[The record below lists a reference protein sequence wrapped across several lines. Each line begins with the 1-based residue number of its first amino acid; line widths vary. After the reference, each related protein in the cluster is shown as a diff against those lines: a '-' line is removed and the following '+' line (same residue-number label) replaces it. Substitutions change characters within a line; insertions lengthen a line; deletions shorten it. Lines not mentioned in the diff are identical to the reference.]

1 MSFFPCPA
9 ESPPRVRPSAPSSP
23 PALSLATRTDPVARH
38 LRFAL
43 SQDPKTW
50 HACSAF
56 LALALAPPG
65 SDDAPRAS
73 LTDVL
78 RAFDVACVDFFRA
91 LRKVMTVAAA
101 PLDAR
106 RRSATAPSPTRASKR
121 RRASAGADETKG
133 SSEAKGSSSEPG
145 ASLGELES
153 ALRVSE
159 LRTSF
164 AFTQVVAQKYKLFI
178 DVHFDKTKAGFRALA
193 KFGWRLFLAAKHS
206 TLPTFPDL
214 YSCYHLLVVVE
225 AFLLVNGPR
234 ELLRTDL
241 QNMVSMSVKDDRG
254 LIDALASLSVAAKTK
269 LPTLRGVLVDF
280 QRDVVEGALKTALAK
295 EAPEEGTPAALE
307 RAPDPGAGLS
317 PDGPARYLGLLHER
331 AAADAASSTSDM
343 ARAAS
348 AASAAYASSTA
359 KEAAHLVLDETL
371 YLPLDADEE
380 RDALAVLG
388 DVSKPVTAGVRGGV
402 AATPGPGAGLILGA
416 GAAQTPW
423 RGAST
428 MRGVLGATP
437 ARLGSKA
444 AYSPYA
450 ARTTAE
456 AAAPGSSVAANA
468 AGPGPS
474 APSPFGGGT
483 VGRAAAGGG
492 GHGSVQFTPVSE
504 AMASAAWLHAIVAS
518 EASGARAAPRP
529 EPARRIARFV
539 GEDVAKRLMETVHG
553 LAGKTSAALREDAFL
568 VTING
573 VAALAGAGHNVSLD
587 KLVRRR
593 QEEAVRVFAYFLELV
608 LEGEQR
614 RSLGGD
620 GGPASA
626 SLSLSAAAEAKSSI
640 TVAGAVASSGG
651 VADVA
656 ALAAETATRPAPTLA
671 DPDDAQKKSF
681 RALVSSSRF
690 VRSVLACSME
700 VVVASYKTAT
710 LKFPAIP
717 RLLGLDAFDV
727 CNIIEP
733 FVRADATMPRE
744 VKKHFN
750 AIEETIMETSAW
762 AKGSS
767 LVGFLRA
774 AKSGVPP
781 PRPGPAAAAL
791 KAVSEAAGGD
801 EASPRAAAAAAAAG
815 PRREP
820 SFSVAGVARDA
831 ASPAGAST
839 PAGEKPKDAAGREP
853 LGGGASEDS
862 GEGPAAGTAAE
873 KLPEGGGGEGFS
885 FSAEKGSVA
894 AFSTPLR
901 GATTPTRGARDRKDR
916 SDGLGPV
923 ATHPGPDPSPLPRRF
938 VRDPRDGQKLPGD
951 ATARNTLRIF
961 FAKVMRT
968 SARRLA
974 DLCERLQL
982 PPALTQQAYDL
993 VQHVLYDHLSLLYN
1007 RHLDQILLC
1016 AVYGVCKVNKEGAL
1030 RGRLVPFRDVI
1041 YHYQKQPQCREEVF
1055 WTVVVSQTD
1064 PGLEVKQHGD
1074 IIQFYNDVFIP
1085 EIKTFL
1091 LELKGASAANALA
1104 NPRPK
1109 TALGD
1114 ENAAREGAAPGG
1126 PPPPRSPLP
1135 AGLQSPRKI
1144 LGGAHAK
1151 QSVYVS
1157 PMRSDK
1163 AAASHMM
1170 TPRSKSLFAFV
1181 GETTHL
1187 GSARG
1192 GGDLGFI
1199 NRRMAAS
1206 AREQQREAR
1215 GSDDGGAQQGVLG
1228 VAAEAS
1234 AMAAPP
1240 PAAAR
1245 RETIPEFPADEHE
1258 RARPGKAPRRSGLG
1272 E

>member
-1 MSFFPCPA
+1 
-9 ESPPRVRPSAPSSP
+9 
-23 PALSLATRTDPVARH
+23 
-38 LRFAL
+38 
-43 SQDPKTW
+43 
-50 HACSAF
+50 
-56 LALALAPPG
+56 
-65 SDDAPRAS
+65 
-73 LTDVL
+73 
-78 RAFDVACVDFFRA
+78 
-91 LRKVMTVAAA
+91 
-101 PLDAR
+101 
-106 RRSATAPSPTRASKR
+106 
-121 RRASAGADETKG
+121 
-133 SSEAKGSSSEPG
+133 
-145 ASLGELES
+145 
-153 ALRVSE
+153 
-159 LRTSF
+159 
-164 AFTQVVAQKYKLFI
+164 
-178 DVHFDKTKAGFRALA
+178 
-193 KFGWRLFLAAKHS
+193 
-206 TLPTFPDL
+206 
-214 YSCYHLLVVVE
+214 
-225 AFLLVNGPR
+225 
-234 ELLRTDL
+234 
-241 QNMVSMSVKDDRG
+241 
-254 LIDALASLSVAAKTK
+254 
-269 LPTLRGVLVDF
+269 
-280 QRDVVEGALKTALAK
+280 
-295 EAPEEGTPAALE
+295 
-307 RAPDPGAGLS
+307 
-317 PDGPARYLGLLHER
+317 
-331 AAADAASSTSDM
+331 
-343 ARAAS
+343 
-348 AASAAYASSTA
+348 
-359 KEAAHLVLDETL
+359 
-371 YLPLDADEE
+371 
-380 RDALAVLG
+380 
-388 DVSKPVTAGVRGGV
+388 
-402 AATPGPGAGLILGA
+402 
-416 GAAQTPW
+416 
-423 RGAST
+423 
-428 MRGVLGATP
+428 
-437 ARLGSKA
+437 
-444 AYSPYA
+444 
-450 ARTTAE
+450 
-456 AAAPGSSVAANA
+456 
-468 AGPGPS
+468 
-474 APSPFGGGT
+474 
-483 VGRAAAGGG
+483 
-492 GHGSVQFTPVSE
+492 
-504 AMASAAWLHAIVAS
+504 
-518 EASGARAAPRP
+518 
-529 EPARRIARFV
+529 
-539 GEDVAKRLMETVHG
+539 METVHG

-640 TVAGAVASSGG
+640 TLAGAVASSGG

-801 EASPRAAAAAAAAG
+801 EDSPRAAAAAAG

-831 ASPAGAST
+831 ASPAGASN

-853 LGGGASEDS
+853 LGGGASEDG

-885 FSAEKGSVA
+885 FSAAEKGSVA

-938 VRDPRDGQKLPGD
+938 VRNPRDGQKLPGD

-1074 IIQFYNDVFIP
+1074 IIQFYNDVFVP

-1114 ENAAREGAAPGG
+1114 ENAAREG
-1126 PPPPRSPLP
+1126 PPRSPLP

-1187 GSARG
+1187 GSARAAGTSGSSTG
-1192 GGDLGFI
+1192 GW
-1199 NRRMAAS
+1199 RRPRGNNSGRRGGATTGGRSRACSGSPRRRPRWRRPRRRPRGGRRSRSSRRTSTSARGRERRPGGAPSGSDGAEKGEARGRGGHGGERRPGRGREGRTRGGERAS
-1206 AREQQREAR
+1206 ARCAI
-1215 GSDDGGAQQGVLG
+1215 
-1228 VAAEAS
+1228 
-1234 AMAAPP
+1234 
-1240 PAAAR
+1240 R
-1245 RETIPEFPADEHE
+1245 R
-1258 RARPGKAPRRSGLG
+1258 
-1272 E
+1272 

>member
-9 ESPPRVRPSAPSSP
+9 ESPPSVRPSAPSSP

-78 RAFDVACVDFFRA
+78 RAFNVACVDFFRA

-295 EAPEEGTPAALE
+295 EAPEEGTPPAALE

-428 MRGVLGATP
+428 MRGVLGGTP

-456 AAAPGSSVAANA
+456 VAAPGSSVAANA
-468 AGPGPS
+468 AGGAS
-474 APSPFGGGT
+474 APSPFGGGA
-483 VGRAAAGGG
+483 VDRAAAGVGG
-492 GHGSVQFTPVSE
+492 TVRCSSRPCPRRWRARRGCTPSSR
-504 AMASAAWLHAIVAS
+504 ARLP
-518 EASGARAAPRP
+518 ARARAPRP

-801 EASPRAAAAAAAAG
+801 EDSPRAAAAAAG

-1016 AVYGVCKVNKEGAL
+1016 AVYGVCKVNKDGAL

-1074 IIQFYNDVFIP
+1074 IIQFYNDVFVP

-1114 ENAAREGAAPGG
+1114 ENAAREG
-1126 PPPPRSPLP
+1126 PPRSPLP

-1206 AREQQREAR
+1206 AREQQREGPPR

>member
-78 RAFDVACVDFFRA
+78 RAFNVACVDFFRA

-206 TLPTFPDL
+206 TLPMFPDL

-295 EAPEEGTPAALE
+295 EAPEEGTPPAALE

-317 PDGPARYLGLLHER
+317 PDGPARYLGLLR
-331 AAADAASSTSDM
+331 ARRRRRRVLHPDM

-348 AASAAYASSTA
+348 AASAACASSTA
-359 KEAAHLVLDETL
+359 EKAAHLVLDETHL
-371 YLPLDADEE
+371 TDADEE

-388 DVSKPVTAGVRGGV
+388 DVSKPVTAGVRGEV
-402 AATPGPGAGLILGA
+402 ARPGPGAGLVWARARRRRRGAARAPCAACSAAPPAPRLQSRVQSVRRGDDRGGGGA
-416 GAAQTPW
+416 GIIG
-423 RGAST
+423 RGER
-428 MRGVLGATP
+428 RGGLP
-437 ARLGSKA
+437 LLLRS
-444 AYSPYA
+444 
-450 ARTTAE
+450 
-456 AAAPGSSVAANA
+456 AAAGGS
-468 AGPGPS
+468 GRRG
-474 APSPFGGGT
+474 GGGT
-483 VGRAAAGGG
+483 VRCSSRPCPRRGG
-492 GHGSVQFTPVSE
+492 
-504 AMASAAWLHAIVAS
+504 AAWLHAIVAS

-626 SLSLSAAAEAKSSI
+626 SLSLSAAAGRGLYNGGGRGCF
-640 TVAGAVASSGG
+640 VRG

-801 EASPRAAAAAAAAG
+801 EDSPRAAAAAAG

-820 SFSVAGVARDA
+820 SFSVAGVARA
-831 ASPAGAST
+831 RRARGASN
-839 PAGEKPKDAAGREP
+839 PAGETPKDAAGREP
-853 LGGGASEDS
+853 LGGGASEDG

-885 FSAEKGSVA
+885 FSAAEKGSVA

-1016 AVYGVCKVNKEGAL
+1016 AVYGVCKVNKDGAL

-1074 IIQFYNDVFIP
+1074 IIQFYNDVFVP

-1114 ENAAREGAAPGG
+1114 ENAAREG
-1126 PPPPRSPLP
+1126 PPRSPLP